1 MNSTTDNSTVHHDTV
16 RKEALRSELLVDG
29 YEVVIG
35 IEIHCQLNTDSK
47 IFSSAPTDFG
57 HEPNTQASIVDLG
70 LPGVLPVLNSGVVE
84 RALKFGIGV
93 DAELGL
99 FNTFDRKNYFYPD
112 LPKGYQITQMAN
124 PIVGRGH
131 IDVVVNEGE
140 NNEYPKRMGITRAHL
155 EEDAG
160 KSVHDA
166 VDGMTG
172 VDLNRAG
179 TPLIEI
185 VSEPDMSSA
194 FEALAYIKAIHQLV
208 TWLGISDAIMAEGSF
223 RCDCNVSVRK
233 PGAALGTRTE
243 LKNLNSFRS
252 IERAI
257 NREIE
262 RQIDIVEEG
271 GQVVQATMLYDPDKD
286 ETRVMRTKEDANDYR
301 YFPDPDLLPV
311 RIEQHTVDTIRAAM
325 PELPVARRA
334 RLENELELSEYDA
347 RILTDSRQL
356 ADYFEAVVNEVG
368 QKHAK
373 IAANWVMGELLGAL
387 NKDDKDITTTPIS
400 AIQLAGMLKRLFD
413 DTLSGKLAK
422 KAFSALYER
431 EFGDADDAADQI
443 IEAKGL
449 KQETDTGAIKAIVEG
464 VIANNEAMVEEYRGG
479 KEKAFNGLVGQ
490 VMKASRGSANPQQVN
505 QVLKELLS

>member
-1 MNSTTDNSTVHHDTV
+1 MSTATSSNHTV
-16 RKEALRSELLVDG
+16 RRELFVDG

-35 IEIHCQLNTDSK
+35 IEIHCQLNTESK

-57 HEPNTQASIVDLG
+57 HEPNSQANIVDLG
-70 LPGVLPVLNSGVVE
+70 LPGVLPVLNVGVVE

-93 DAELGL
+93 NAELGL

-124 PIVGRGH
+124 PIVGEGY

-140 NNEYPKRMGITRAHL
+140 KNEYPKRMGITRAHL

-166 VDGMTG
+166 VEGMTG

-185 VSEPDMSSA
+185 VSEPDMRSA
-194 FEALAYIKAIHQLV
+194 AEALAYIKAIHQLV

-223 RCDCNVSVRK
+223 RCDCNVSIRE
-233 PGAALGTRTE
+233 PGAELGTRTE
-243 LKNLNSFRS
+243 LKNLNSFRN

-262 RQIDIVEEG
+262 RQIDVIEDG
-271 GQVVQATMLYDPDKD
+271 GNVIQATMLYDPDRD

-311 RIEQHTVDTIRAAM
+311 RIEQHTVDIIKAAM

-334 RLENELELSEYDA
+334 RFEEAFGLSEYDA
-347 RILTDSRQL
+347 RILTGSRQL
-356 ADYFEAVVNEVG
+356 ADYFEAVVSEVG
-368 QKHAK
+368 QQHAK
-373 IAANWVMGELLGAL
+373 LAANWVMGDLLGAL
-387 NKDDKDITTTPIS
+387 NKDDTDIINSPIS
-400 AIQLAGMLKRLFD
+400 AIQLANMLKRIND

-422 KAFSALYER
+422 KVFSALYDR
-431 EFGDADDAADQI
+431 AGGDADDAADSI
-443 IEAKGL
+443 IESQGL
-449 KQETDTGAIKAIVEG
+449 KQETDTGAIKAIVEE
-464 VIANNEAMVEEYRGG
+464 VIAKNAVMVEEYRGG
-479 KEKAFNGLVGQ
+479 KQKAFNGLVGQ

-505 QVLKELLS
+505 QILKELLG

>member
-1 MNSTTDNSTVHHDTV
+1 MNTATTTENTAHSDSV
-16 RKEALRSELLVDG
+16 RPELFVDG

-57 HEPNTQASIVDLG
+57 HEPNSQANIVDLG
-70 LPGVLPVLNSGVVE
+70 LPGVLPVLNAGVVE
-84 RALKFGIGV
+84 RALKFGMGV
-93 DAELGL
+93 NAELGL

-124 PIVGRGH
+124 PIVGTGY

-140 NNEYPKRMGITRAHL
+140 KNEYSKRMGITRAHL

-185 VSEPDMSSA
+185 VSEPDMRSA
-194 FEALAYIKAIHQLV
+194 DEALAYIKAIHQLV
-208 TWLGISDAIMAEGSF
+208 TWLGISDAVMAEGSF

-233 PGAALGTRTE
+233 PGSELGTRTE
-243 LKNLNSFRS
+243 LKNLNSFRF

-262 RQIDIVEEG
+262 RQIDIIEDG
-271 GQVVQATMLYDPDKD
+271 GKVVQATMLYDPERD
-286 ETRVMRTKEDANDYR
+286 ETRTMRTKEDANDYR

-311 RIEQHTVDTIRAAM
+311 RIEQHSIDSIRAAM
-325 PELPVARRA
+325 PELPVARRGRFEVA
-334 RLENELELSEYDA
+334 LGLSEYDA
-347 RILTDSRQL
+347 RILTGSRQL
-356 ADYFEAVVNEVG
+356 ADYFEAVVAEVG
-368 QKHAK
+368 QQDAK
-373 IAANWVMGELLGAL
+373 MAANWVMGDLLGAL
-387 NKDDKDITTTPIS
+387 NKDDKDITHSPIS
-400 AIQLAGMLKRLFD
+400 AKQLAGMLARIKD

-422 KAFSALYER
+422 KVFSALYER
-431 EFGDADDAADQI
+431 EGGDGDDAADKI
-443 IEAKGL
+443 IEEKGL
-449 KQETDTGAIKAIVEG
+449 KQETDTGAIKAMVEE
-464 VIANNEAMVEEYRGG
+464 VIANNQTMVDEYKGG
-479 KEKAFNGLVGQ
+479 KQKAFNGLVGQ

-505 QVLKELLS
+505 QILKELLG

>member
-1 MNSTTDNSTVHHDTV
+1 MTTATATTATTPTV
-16 RKEALRSELLVDG
+16 RKELLVDG

-57 HEPNTQASIVDLG
+57 HEANTQASIVDLG

-131 IDVVVNEGE
+131 IDVLVNEGE
-140 NNEYPKRMGITRAHL
+140 KNEYPKRMGITRAHL

-166 VDGMTG
+166 VEGMTG

-185 VSEPDMSSA
+185 VSEPDMRSA
-194 FEALAYIKAIHQLV
+194 AEALAYIKAIHQLV

-223 RCDCNVSVRK
+223 RCDCNVSIRE
-233 PGAALGTRTE
+233 PGAELGTRTE
-243 LKNLNSFRS
+243 LKNLNSFRN

-257 NREIE
+257 HREIE
-262 RQIDIVEEG
+262 RQIDIIEDG
-271 GQVVQATMLYDPDKD
+271 GQVVQATMLYDADAD
-286 ETRVMRTKEDANDYR
+286 ITRIMRIKENADDYR

-311 RIEQHTVDTIRAAM
+311 RIEQHTVDEIIAAM

-334 RLENELELSEYDA
+334 RFEHYLDLSEYDA
-347 RILTDSRQL
+347 RILTGSRQL
-356 ADYFEAVVNEVG
+356 ADYYEAVVEATG
-368 QKHAK
+368 QSHAK
-373 IAANWVMGELLGAL
+373 IAANWVMGDLLGAL
-387 NKDDKDITTTPIS
+387 NKDDKQITESPIS
-400 AIQLAGMLKRLFD
+400 AKQLAGMLERIFD
-413 DTLSGKLAK
+413 DTLSGKMAK
-422 KAFSALYER
+422 KVFSALYER
-431 EFGDADDAADQI
+431 AGGDSDDAADQI
-443 IEAKGL
+443 IEAQGL
-449 KQETDTGAIKAIVEG
+449 KQETDTGAIKAIVEE
-464 VIANNEAMVEEYRGG
+464 VIANNATMVEEYRGG
-479 KEKAFNGLVGQ
+479 KQKAFNGLVGQ

-505 QVLKELLS
+505 EILKVLLD

>member
-1 MNSTTDNSTVHHDTV
+1 MNTATTTDNAAHQEIV
-16 RKEALRSELLVDG
+16 RKELFVDG

-35 IEIHCQLNTDSK
+35 IEIHCQLNTESK

-70 LPGVLPVLNSGVVE
+70 LPGVLPVLNAGVVD

-93 DAELGL
+93 NAELGL

-124 PIVGRGH
+124 PIVGKGY

-140 NNEYPKRMGITRAHL
+140 KNEYPKRMGITRAHL

-185 VSEPDMSSA
+185 VSEPDMRSA
-194 FEALAYIKAIHQLV
+194 AEAIAYIKAIHQLV

-233 PGAALGTRTE
+233 PGADLGTRTE
-243 LKNLNSFRS
+243 LKNLNSFRF

-262 RQIDIVEEG
+262 RQIDIIEDG
-271 GQVVQATMLYDPDKD
+271 GKVIQATMLYDPERD
-286 ETRVMRTKEDANDYR
+286 ETRTMRTKEDANDYR

-311 RIEQHTVDTIRAAM
+311 RIEQHTVDAIKAAM

-334 RLENELELSEYDA
+334 RFEEALGLSEYDA
-347 RILTDSRQL
+347 RILTGSRTL
-356 ADYFEAVVNEVG
+356 ADYFENVVAEVG
-368 QKHAK
+368 QQDAK
-373 IAANWVMGELLGAL
+373 MAANWVMGDLLGAL
-387 NKDDKDITTTPIS
+387 NKDDKDIADSPIS
-400 AIQLAGMLKRLFD
+400 AKQLAGMLARIKD

-422 KAFSALYER
+422 KVFSALYER
-431 EFGDADDAADQI
+431 EGGDADDAADKI
-443 IEAKGL
+443 IEEKGL
-449 KQETDTGAIKAIVEG
+449 KQETDTGAIKAIVED
-464 VIANNEAMVEEYRGG
+464 VIAKNQAMVDEYRGG

-505 QVLKELLS
+505 QILKELLG

>member
-1 MNSTTDNSTVHHDTV
+1 MNTATTTDNAAQQEIV
-16 RKEALRSELLVDG
+16 RKELFVDG

-35 IEIHCQLNTDSK
+35 IEIHCQLNTESK

-70 LPGVLPVLNSGVVE
+70 LPGVLPLLNTGVVD

-93 DAELGL
+93 NAELGL

-124 PIVGRGH
+124 PIVGKGY

-140 NNEYPKRMGITRAHL
+140 KNEYPKRMGITRAHL

-185 VSEPDMSSA
+185 VSEPDMRSA
-194 FEALAYIKAIHQLV
+194 AEAIAYIKAIHQLV

-233 PGAALGTRTE
+233 PGADLGTRTE
-243 LKNLNSFRS
+243 LKNLNSFRF

-262 RQIDIVEEG
+262 RQIDIIEDG
-271 GQVVQATMLYDPDKD
+271 GKVIQATMLYDPERD
-286 ETRVMRTKEDANDYR
+286 ETRTMRTKEDANDYR

-311 RIEQHTVDTIRAAM
+311 RIEQHTVDAIKAAM

-334 RLENELELSEYDA
+334 RFEEALGLSEYDA
-347 RILTDSRQL
+347 RILTGSRTL
-356 ADYFEAVVNEVG
+356 ADYFENVVAEVG
-368 QKHAK
+368 QQDAK
-373 IAANWVMGELLGAL
+373 MAANWVMGDLLGAL
-387 NKDDKDITTTPIS
+387 NKDDKDIADSPIS
-400 AIQLAGMLKRLFD
+400 AKQLAGMLARIKD

-422 KAFSALYER
+422 KVFSALYER
-431 EFGDADDAADQI
+431 EGGDADDAADKI
-443 IEAKGL
+443 IEEKGL
-449 KQETDTGAIKAIVEG
+449 KQETDTGAIKAIVED
-464 VIANNEAMVEEYRGG
+464 VIAKNQAMVDEYRGG

-505 QVLKELLS
+505 QILKELLG

>member
-1 MNSTTDNSTVHHDTV
+1 MSIATTDNNAV
-16 RKEALRSELLVDG
+16 RKELFVDG

-35 IEIHCQLNTDSK
+35 IEIHCQLNTESK

-57 HEPNTQASIVDLG
+57 HEPNSQASIVDLG
-70 LPGVLPVLNSGVVE
+70 LPGVLPVLNAGVVD

-93 DAELGL
+93 NAELGL

-124 PIVGRGH
+124 PIVGEGY

-140 NNEYPKRMGITRAHL
+140 KNEYPKRMGITRAHL

-185 VSEPDMSSA
+185 VSEPDMRSA
-194 FEALAYIKAIHQLV
+194 NEALAYIKAIHQLV
-208 TWLGISDAIMAEGSF
+208 TWLGISDAVMAEGSF

-233 PGAALGTRTE
+233 PGADLGTRTE
-243 LKNLNSFRS
+243 LKNLNSFRF

-262 RQIDIVEEG
+262 RQIDILEDG
-271 GQVVQATMLYDPDKD
+271 GKVVQATMLYDPERD
-286 ETRVMRTKEDANDYR
+286 ETRTMRTKEDANDYR

-311 RIEQHTVDTIRAAM
+311 RIEQHTVDAIKAAM

-334 RLENELELSEYDA
+334 RFEEALGLSEYDA
-347 RILTDSRQL
+347 RILTGSRQI
-356 ADYFEAVVNEVG
+356 ADYFEAVVAEVG
-368 QKHAK
+368 QADAK
-373 IAANWVMGELLGAL
+373 MAGNWVMGDLLGAL
-387 NKDDKDITTTPIS
+387 NKDDTDIIDSPIS
-400 AIQLAGMLKRLFD
+400 AKQLAGMLKRIKD

-422 KAFSALYER
+422 KVFSALYAR
-431 EFGDADDAADQI
+431 EGGNDDDAADKI
-443 IEAKGL
+443 IKEKGL
-449 KQETDTGAIKAIVEG
+449 KQETDTGAIKAMVEE
-464 VIANNEAMVEEYRGG
+464 VIAKNEAMVEEYRGG

-505 QVLKELLS
+505 QILKELLG

>member
-1 MNSTTDNSTVHHDTV
+1 MSTVTTDNNAVREHAV
-16 RKEALRSELLVDG
+16 RKELFVDG

-35 IEIHCQLNTDSK
+35 IEIHCQLNTESK

-57 HEPNTQASIVDLG
+57 HEPNSQASIVDLG
-70 LPGVLPVLNSGVVE
+70 LPGVLPVLNAGVVD

-93 DAELGL
+93 NAELGL

-124 PIVGRGH
+124 PIVGEGY

-140 NNEYPKRMGITRAHL
+140 KNEYPKRMGITRAHL

-185 VSEPDMSSA
+185 VSEPDMRSA
-194 FEALAYIKAIHQLV
+194 HEALAYIKAIHQLV
-208 TWLGISDAIMAEGSF
+208 TWLGISDAVMAEGSF

-233 PGAALGTRTE
+233 PGADLGTRTE
-243 LKNLNSFRS
+243 LKNLNSFRF

-262 RQIDIVEEG
+262 RQIDILEDG
-271 GQVVQATMLYDPDKD
+271 GKVVQATMLYDPERD
-286 ETRVMRTKEDANDYR
+286 ETRTMRTKEDANDYR

-311 RIEQHTVDTIRAAM
+311 RIEQHTVDAIKAAM

-334 RLENELELSEYDA
+334 RFEEALGLSEYDA
-347 RILTDSRQL
+347 RILTGSRQI
-356 ADYFEAVVNEVG
+356 ADYFEAVVAEVG
-368 QKHAK
+368 QADAK
-373 IAANWVMGELLGAL
+373 MAGNWVMGDLLGAL
-387 NKDDKDITTTPIS
+387 NKDDTDIIDSPIS
-400 AIQLAGMLKRLFD
+400 AKQLAGMLKRIKD

-422 KAFSALYER
+422 KVFSALYER
-431 EFGDADDAADQI
+431 EGGNDDDAADKI
-443 IEAKGL
+443 IKDKGL
-449 KQETDTGAIKAIVEG
+449 KQETDTGAIKAMVEE
-464 VIANNEAMVEEYRGG
+464 VIAKNEAMVEEYRGG

-505 QVLKELLS
+505 QILKELLG

>member
-1 MNSTTDNSTVHHDTV
+1 MSTATTDNNTV
-16 RKEALRSELLVDG
+16 RKELFVDG

-35 IEIHCQLNTDSK
+35 IEIHCQLNTESK
-47 IFSSAPTDFG
+47 IFSSSPTDFG
-57 HEPNTQASIVDLG
+57 HEPNSQASLVDLG
-70 LPGVLPVLNSGVVE
+70 LPGVLPVLNAGVVD

-93 DAELGL
+93 NAELGL
-99 FNTFDRKNYFYPD
+99 YNTFDRKNYFYPD

-124 PIVGRGH
+124 PIVGRGY

-140 NNEYPKRMGITRAHL
+140 KNEYPKRMGITRAHL

-166 VDGMTG
+166 IDGMTG

-185 VSEPDMSSA
+185 VSEPDMRSA
-194 FEALAYIKAIHQLV
+194 NEALAYIKAIHQLV

-233 PGAALGTRTE
+233 PGDELGTRTE
-243 LKNLNSFRS
+243 LKNLNSFRF

-262 RQIDIVEEG
+262 RQIDIIEDG
-271 GQVVQATMLYDPDKD
+271 GQVIQATMLYDPDRD
-286 ETRVMRTKEDANDYR
+286 ETRTMRTKEDANDYR

-311 RIEQHTVDTIRAAM
+311 RIEQHTVDEIKAAM

-334 RLENELELSEYDA
+334 RFEEVLGLSEYDA
-347 RILTDSRQL
+347 RILTGSRQL
-356 ADYFEAVVNEVG
+356 ADYFEDVVAEVG
-368 QKHAK
+368 QSDAK
-373 IAANWVMGELLGAL
+373 MAANWVMGDLLGAL
-387 NKDDKDITTTPIS
+387 NKDDTDIINSPIS
-400 AIQLAGMLKRLFD
+400 AKQLAGMLARIKD

-422 KAFSALYER
+422 KVFSALYER
-431 EFGDADDAADQI
+431 EGGDADDAADKI
-443 IEAKGL
+443 IKEKGL
-449 KQETDTGAIKAIVEG
+449 KQETDTGAIKAIVED
-464 VIANNEAMVEEYRGG
+464 VIAKNAAMVEEYRGG

-505 QVLKELLS
+505 QILKELLG

>member
-1 MNSTTDNSTVHHDTV
+1 MSTATTDNNAVREHAV
-16 RKEALRSELLVDG
+16 RKELFVDG

-35 IEIHCQLNTDSK
+35 IEMHCQLNTESK

-57 HEPNTQASIVDLG
+57 HEPNSQASIVDLG
-70 LPGVLPVLNSGVVE
+70 LPGVLPVLNAGVVD

-93 DAELGL
+93 NAELGL

-124 PIVGRGH
+124 PIVGEGY

-140 NNEYPKRMGITRAHL
+140 KNEYPKRMGITRAHL

-185 VSEPDMSSA
+185 VSEPDMRSA
-194 FEALAYIKAIHQLV
+194 HEALAYIKAIHQLV
-208 TWLGISDAIMAEGSF
+208 TWLGISDAVMAEGSF
-223 RCDCNVSVRK
+223 GCDCNVSVRK
-233 PGAALGTRTE
+233 PGANLGTRTE
-243 LKNLNSFRS
+243 LKNLNSFRF

-262 RQIDIVEEG
+262 RQIDILEDG
-271 GQVVQATMLYDPDKD
+271 GKVVQATMLYDPERD
-286 ETRVMRTKEDANDYR
+286 ETRTMRTKEDANDYR

-311 RIEQHTVDTIRAAM
+311 RIEQHTVDAIKAAM

-334 RLENELELSEYDA
+334 RFEEALGLSEYDA
-347 RILTDSRQL
+347 RILTGSRQI
-356 ADYFEAVVNEVG
+356 ADYFEDVVAEIG
-368 QKHAK
+368 QQDAK
-373 IAANWVMGELLGAL
+373 MAGNWVMGDLLGAL
-387 NKDDKDITTTPIS
+387 NKDDKDIVDSPIS
-400 AIQLAGMLKRLFD
+400 AKQLAGMLKRIND

-422 KAFSALYER
+422 KVFSALYER
-431 EFGDADDAADQI
+431 EGGTGDDAADKI
-443 IEAKGL
+443 IKDKGL
-449 KQETDTGAIKAIVEG
+449 KQETDTGAIKAMVEE
-464 VIANNEAMVEEYRGG
+464 VIAKNEAMVEEYRGG

-505 QVLKELLS
+505 QILKELLG

>member
-1 MNSTTDNSTVHHDTV
+1 MSTATTDNNAVREHAL
-16 RKEALRSELLVDG
+16 RKELFVDG

-35 IEIHCQLNTDSK
+35 IEIHCQLNTESK

-57 HEPNTQASIVDLG
+57 HEPNSQASIVDLG
-70 LPGVLPVLNSGVVE
+70 LPGVLPVLNAGVVD

-93 DAELGL
+93 NAELGL

-124 PIVGRGH
+124 PIVGVGY

-140 NNEYPKRMGITRAHL
+140 KNEYPKRMGITRAHL

-185 VSEPDMSSA
+185 VSEPDMRSA
-194 FEALAYIKAIHQLV
+194 HEALAYIKAIHQLV
-208 TWLGISDAIMAEGSF
+208 TWLGISDAVMAEGSF

-233 PGAALGTRTE
+233 PGADLGTRTE
-243 LKNLNSFRS
+243 LKNLNSFRF

-262 RQIDIVEEG
+262 RQIDILEDG
-271 GQVVQATMLYDPDKD
+271 GKVVQATMLYDPERD
-286 ETRVMRTKEDANDYR
+286 ETRTMRTKEDANDYR

-311 RIEQHTVDTIRAAM
+311 RIEQHTVDAIKAAM

-334 RLENELELSEYDA
+334 RFEEALGLSEYDA
-347 RILTDSRQL
+347 RILTGSRQI
-356 ADYFEAVVNEVG
+356 ADYFEDVVAEIG
-368 QKHAK
+368 QQDAK
-373 IAANWVMGELLGAL
+373 MAGNWVMGDLLGAL
-387 NKDDKDITTTPIS
+387 NKDDTDIIDSPIS
-400 AIQLAGMLKRLFD
+400 AKQLAGMLKRIKD

-422 KAFSALYER
+422 KVFSALYER
-431 EFGDADDAADQI
+431 EGGDGDDAADKI
-443 IEAKGL
+443 IKDKGL
-449 KQETDTGAIKAIVEG
+449 KQETDTGAIKAMVEE
-464 VIANNEAMVEEYRGG
+464 VIAKNEAMVEEYRGG

-505 QVLKELLS
+505 QILKELLG

>member
-1 MNSTTDNSTVHHDTV
+1 MNTATTTDNAAQQEIV
-16 RKEALRSELLVDG
+16 RKELFVDG

-35 IEIHCQLNTDSK
+35 IEIHCQLNTESK

-70 LPGVLPVLNSGVVE
+70 LPGVLPVLNTGVVD

-93 DAELGL
+93 NAELGL

-124 PIVGRGH
+124 PIVGKGY

-140 NNEYPKRMGITRAHL
+140 KNEYPKRMGITRAHL

-185 VSEPDMSSA
+185 VSEPDMRSA
-194 FEALAYIKAIHQLV
+194 AEAIAYIKAIHQLV
-208 TWLGISDAIMAEGSF
+208 TWLGISDAVMAEGSF

-233 PGAALGTRTE
+233 PGADLGTRTE
-243 LKNLNSFRS
+243 LKNLNSFRF

-262 RQIDIVEEG
+262 RQIDILEDG
-271 GQVVQATMLYDPDKD
+271 GKVVQATMLYDPERD
-286 ETRVMRTKEDANDYR
+286 ETRTMRTKEDANDYR

-311 RIEQHTVDTIRAAM
+311 RIEQHTVDAIKAAM
-325 PELPVARRA
+325 PELPVARRVRFEEA
-334 RLENELELSEYDA
+334 LGLSEYDA
-347 RILTDSRQL
+347 RILTGSRQI
-356 ADYFEAVVNEVG
+356 ADYFEAVVAEVG
-368 QKHAK
+368 QADAK
-373 IAANWVMGELLGAL
+373 MAGNWVMGDLLGAL
-387 NKDDKDITTTPIS
+387 NKDDKDITHSPIS
-400 AIQLAGMLKRLFD
+400 AKQLAGMLKRIKD

-422 KAFSALYER
+422 KVFSALYER
-431 EFGDADDAADQI
+431 EGGDADDAADKI
-443 IEAKGL
+443 IEEKGL
-449 KQETDTGAIKAIVEG
+449 KQETDTGAIKAIVEE
-464 VIANNEAMVEEYRGG
+464 VIAKNQAMVDEYRGG

-505 QVLKELLS
+505 QILKELLG

>member
-1 MNSTTDNSTVHHDTV
+1 MSTATTDNNAVREHAV
-16 RKEALRSELLVDG
+16 RKELFVDG

-35 IEIHCQLNTDSK
+35 IEIHCQLNTESK

-57 HEPNTQASIVDLG
+57 HEPNSQASIVDLG
-70 LPGVLPVLNSGVVE
+70 LPGVLPVLNAGVVD

-93 DAELGL
+93 NAELGL

-124 PIVGRGH
+124 PIVGEGY

-140 NNEYPKRMGITRAHL
+140 KNEYPKRMGITRAHL

-185 VSEPDMSSA
+185 VSEPDMRSA
-194 FEALAYIKAIHQLV
+194 HEALAYIKAIHQLV
-208 TWLGISDAIMAEGSF
+208 TWLGISDAVMAEGSF

-233 PGAALGTRTE
+233 PGADLGTRTE
-243 LKNLNSFRS
+243 LKNLNSFRF

-262 RQIDIVEEG
+262 RQIDILEDG
-271 GQVVQATMLYDPDKD
+271 GKVVQATMLYDPERD
-286 ETRVMRTKEDANDYR
+286 ETRTMRTKEDANDYR

-311 RIEQHTVDTIRAAM
+311 RIEQHTVDAIKAAM

-334 RLENELELSEYDA
+334 RFEEALGLSEYDA
-347 RILTDSRQL
+347 RILTGSRQI
-356 ADYFEAVVNEVG
+356 ADYFEDVVAEIG
-368 QKHAK
+368 QQDAK
-373 IAANWVMGELLGAL
+373 MAGNWVMGDLLGAL
-387 NKDDKDITTTPIS
+387 NKDDTDIIDSPIS
-400 AIQLAGMLKRLFD
+400 AKQLAGMLKRIKD

-422 KAFSALYER
+422 KVFSSLYER
-431 EFGDADDAADQI
+431 EGGDGDDAADKI
-443 IEAKGL
+443 IKDKGL
-449 KQETDTGAIKAIVEG
+449 KQETDTGAIKAMVEE
-464 VIANNEAMVEEYRGG
+464 VIAKNEAMVEEYRGG

-505 QVLKELLS
+505 QILKELLG

>member
-1 MNSTTDNSTVHHDTV
+1 MSTATTDNNAVREHAV
-16 RKEALRSELLVDG
+16 RKELFVDG

-35 IEIHCQLNTDSK
+35 IEIHCQLNTESK

-57 HEPNTQASIVDLG
+57 HEPNSQASIVDLG
-70 LPGVLPVLNSGVVE
+70 LPGVLPVLNAGVVD

-93 DAELGL
+93 NAELGL

-124 PIVGRGH
+124 PIVGEGY
-131 IDVVVNEGE
+131 IDVVVNEGDK
-140 NNEYPKRMGITRAHL
+140 NEYPKRMGITRAHL

-185 VSEPDMSSA
+185 VSEPDMRSA
-194 FEALAYIKAIHQLV
+194 HEALAYIKAIHQLV
-208 TWLGISDAIMAEGSF
+208 TWLGISDAVMAEGSF
-223 RCDCNVSVRK
+223 RCDCNVSIRK
-233 PGAALGTRTE
+233 PGAELGTRTE
-243 LKNLNSFRS
+243 LKNLNSFRF

-262 RQIDIVEEG
+262 RQIDIIEDG
-271 GQVVQATMLYDPDKD
+271 GKVVQATMLYDPERD

-311 RIEQHTVDTIRAAM
+311 RIEQHTVDSIRAAM

-334 RLENELELSEYDA
+334 RFEEALGLSEYDA
-347 RILTDSRQL
+347 RILTGSRQI
-356 ADYFEAVVNEVG
+356 ADYFEAVVEEIG
-368 QKHAK
+368 RADAK
-373 IAANWVMGELLGAL
+373 MAGNWVMGDLLGAL
-387 NKDDKDITTTPIS
+387 NKDDKEITDSPIS
-400 AIQLAGMLKRLFD
+400 AKQLAGMLARIKD

-422 KAFSALYER
+422 KVFSALYER
-431 EFGDADDAADQI
+431 EGGDADDAADKI
-443 IEAKGL
+443 IEEKGL
-449 KQETDTGAIKAIVEG
+449 KQETDTGAIKAIVED
-464 VIANNEAMVEEYRGG
+464 VIAKNAAMVEEYRGG

-505 QVLKELLS
+505 QILKELLG

>member
-1 MNSTTDNSTVHHDTV
+1 MNTATTTDNAAQQEIV
-16 RKEALRSELLVDG
+16 RKELFVDG

-35 IEIHCQLNTDSK
+35 IEIHCQLNTESK

-70 LPGVLPVLNSGVVE
+70 LPGVLPVLNTGVVD

-93 DAELGL
+93 NAELGL

-124 PIVGRGH
+124 PIVGKGY

-140 NNEYPKRMGITRAHL
+140 KNEYPKRMGITRAHL

-185 VSEPDMSSA
+185 VSEPDMRSA
-194 FEALAYIKAIHQLV
+194 HEAIAYIKAIHQLV

-233 PGAALGTRTE
+233 PGADLGTRTE
-243 LKNLNSFRS
+243 LKNLNSFRF

-262 RQIDIVEEG
+262 RQIDIIEDG
-271 GQVVQATMLYDPDKD
+271 GKVIQATMLYDPERD
-286 ETRVMRTKEDANDYR
+286 ETRTMRTKEDANDYR

-311 RIEQHTVDTIRAAM
+311 RIEQHTVDAIKAAM

-334 RLENELELSEYDA
+334 RFEEALGLSEYDA
-347 RILTDSRQL
+347 RILTGSRTL
-356 ADYFEAVVNEVG
+356 ADYFENVVAEVG
-368 QKHAK
+368 QQDAK
-373 IAANWVMGELLGAL
+373 MAANWVMGDLLGAL
-387 NKDDKDITTTPIS
+387 NKDDKDIADSPIS
-400 AIQLAGMLKRLFD
+400 AKQLAGMLARIKD

-422 KAFSALYER
+422 KVFSALYER
-431 EFGDADDAADQI
+431 EGGDADDAADKI
-443 IEAKGL
+443 IEEKGL
-449 KQETDTGAIKAIVEG
+449 KQETDTGAIKAIVEE
-464 VIANNEAMVEEYRGG
+464 VIVKNQAMVDEYRGG

-505 QVLKELLS
+505 QILKELLG

>member
-1 MNSTTDNSTVHHDTV
+1 MNTATTTDNAAHQGIV
-16 RKEALRSELLVDG
+16 RKELFVDG

-35 IEIHCQLNTDSK
+35 IEIHCQLNTESK

-70 LPGVLPVLNSGVVE
+70 LPGVLPVLNTGVVD

-93 DAELGL
+93 NAELGL

-124 PIVGRGH
+124 PIVGKGY

-140 NNEYPKRMGITRAHL
+140 KNEYPKRMGITRAHL

-185 VSEPDMSSA
+185 VSEPDMRSA
-194 FEALAYIKAIHQLV
+194 AEAIAYIKAIHQLV

-233 PGAALGTRTE
+233 PGADLGTRTE
-243 LKNLNSFRS
+243 LKNLNSFRF

-262 RQIDIVEEG
+262 RQIDIIEDG
-271 GQVVQATMLYDPDKD
+271 GKVIQATMLYDPERD
-286 ETRVMRTKEDANDYR
+286 ETRTMRTKEDANDYR

-311 RIEQHTVDTIRAAM
+311 RIEQHTVDAIKAAM

-334 RLENELELSEYDA
+334 RFEEALGLSEYDA
-347 RILTDSRQL
+347 RILTGSRTL
-356 ADYFEAVVNEVG
+356 ADYVENVVAEVG
-368 QKHAK
+368 QQDAK
-373 IAANWVMGELLGAL
+373 MAANWVMGDLLGAL
-387 NKDDKDITTTPIS
+387 NKDDKDIADSPIS
-400 AIQLAGMLKRLFD
+400 AKQLAGMLARIKD

-422 KAFSALYER
+422 KVFSALYER
-431 EFGDADDAADQI
+431 EGGDADDAADKI
-443 IEAKGL
+443 IEEKGL
-449 KQETDTGAIKAIVEG
+449 KQETDTGAIKAIVEE
-464 VIANNEAMVEEYRGG
+464 VIAKNQAMVDEYRGG

-505 QVLKELLS
+505 QILKELLG

>member
-1 MNSTTDNSTVHHDTV
+1 MSTATTDNNAVREHAV
-16 RKEALRSELLVDG
+16 RKELFVDG

-35 IEIHCQLNTDSK
+35 IEIHCQLNTESK

-57 HEPNTQASIVDLG
+57 HEPNSQASIVDLG
-70 LPGVLPVLNSGVVE
+70 LPGVLPVLNAGVVD

-93 DAELGL
+93 NAELGL

-124 PIVGRGH
+124 PIVGEGY

-140 NNEYPKRMGITRAHL
+140 KNEYPKRMGITRAHL

-185 VSEPDMSSA
+185 VSEPDMRSA
-194 FEALAYIKAIHQLV
+194 HEALAYIKAIHQLV
-208 TWLGISDAIMAEGSF
+208 TWLGISDAVMAEGSF

-233 PGAALGTRTE
+233 PGDDLGTRTE
-243 LKNLNSFRS
+243 LKNLNSFRF

-262 RQIDIVEEG
+262 RQIDILEDG
-271 GQVVQATMLYDPDKD
+271 GKVVQATMLYDPERD
-286 ETRVMRTKEDANDYR
+286 ETRTMRTKEDANDYR

-311 RIEQHTVDTIRAAM
+311 RIEQHTVDAIKAAM

-334 RLENELELSEYDA
+334 RFEEALGLSEYDA
-347 RILTDSRQL
+347 RILTGSRQI
-356 ADYFEAVVNEVG
+356 ADYFEAVVAEVG
-368 QKHAK
+368 QADAK
-373 IAANWVMGELLGAL
+373 MAGNWVMGDLLGAL
-387 NKDDKDITTTPIS
+387 NKDDTDIIDSPIS
-400 AIQLAGMLKRLFD
+400 AKQLAGMLKRIKD

-422 KAFSALYER
+422 KVFSALYER
-431 EFGDADDAADQI
+431 EGGNDDDAADKI
-443 IEAKGL
+443 IKDKGL
-449 KQETDTGAIKAIVEG
+449 KQETDTGAIKAMVEE
-464 VIANNEAMVEEYRGG
+464 VIAKNEAIVEEYRGG

-505 QVLKELLS
+505 QILKELLG

>member
-1 MNSTTDNSTVHHDTV
+1 MSTATTDNSAVREHAV
-16 RKEALRSELLVDG
+16 RKELLVDG

-35 IEIHCQLNTDSK
+35 IEIHCQLNTESK

-57 HEPNTQASIVDLG
+57 HEPNSQASIVDLG
-70 LPGVLPVLNSGVVE
+70 LPGVLPVLNAGVVD

-93 DAELGL
+93 NAELGL

-124 PIVGRGH
+124 PIVGEGY

-140 NNEYPKRMGITRAHL
+140 KNEYPKRMGITRAHL

-185 VSEPDMSSA
+185 VSEPDMRSA
-194 FEALAYIKAIHQLV
+194 HEALAYIKAIHQLV
-208 TWLGISDAIMAEGSF
+208 TWLGISDAVMAEGSF

-233 PGAALGTRTE
+233 PGAELGTRTE
-243 LKNLNSFRS
+243 LKNLNSFRF

-262 RQIDIVEEG
+262 RQIDILEDG
-271 GQVVQATMLYDPDKD
+271 GKVVQATMLYDPERD
-286 ETRVMRTKEDANDYR
+286 ETRTMRTKEDANDYR

-311 RIEQHTVDTIRAAM
+311 RIEQHTVVAIKAAM

-334 RLENELELSEYDA
+334 RFEEALGLSEYDA
-347 RILTDSRQL
+347 RILTGSRQI
-356 ADYFEAVVNEVG
+356 ADYFEAVVAEVG
-368 QKHAK
+368 QADAK
-373 IAANWVMGELLGAL
+373 MAGNWVMGDLLGAL
-387 NKDDKDITTTPIS
+387 NKDDKDITHSPIS
-400 AIQLAGMLKRLFD
+400 AKQLAGMLKRIKD

-422 KAFSALYER
+422 KVFSALYER
-431 EFGDADDAADQI
+431 EGGDGDDAADKI
-443 IEAKGL
+443 IKDKGL
-449 KQETDTGAIKAIVEG
+449 KQETDTGAIKAMVED
-464 VIANNEAMVEEYRGG
+464 VIAKNEAMVEEYRGG

-505 QVLKELLS
+505 QILKELLG

>member
-1 MNSTTDNSTVHHDTV
+1 MSTATTDNNTV
-16 RKEALRSELLVDG
+16 RKELFVDG

-35 IEIHCQLNTDSK
+35 IEIHCQLNTESK
-47 IFSSAPTDFG
+47 IFSSSPTDFG
-57 HEPNTQASIVDLG
+57 HEPNSQASLVDLG
-70 LPGVLPVLNSGVVE
+70 LPGVLPVLNAGVVD

-93 DAELGL
+93 NAELGL
-99 FNTFDRKNYFYPD
+99 YNTFDRKNYFYPD

-124 PIVGRGH
+124 PIVGRGY

-140 NNEYPKRMGITRAHL
+140 KNEYPKRMGITRAHL

-166 VDGMTG
+166 IDGMTG

-185 VSEPDMSSA
+185 VSEPDMRSA
-194 FEALAYIKAIHQLV
+194 NEALAYIKAIHQLV

-233 PGAALGTRTE
+233 PGDELGTRTE
-243 LKNLNSFRS
+243 LKNLNSFRF

-262 RQIDIVEEG
+262 RQIDIIEDG
-271 GQVVQATMLYDPDKD
+271 GKVIQATMLYDPDRD
-286 ETRVMRTKEDANDYR
+286 ETRTMRTKEDANDYR

-311 RIEQHTVDTIRAAM
+311 RIEQHTVDEIKAAM

-334 RLENELELSEYDA
+334 RFEEALGLSEYDA
-347 RILTDSRQL
+347 RILTGSRQL
-356 ADYFEAVVNEVG
+356 ADYFEAVVAEVG
-368 QKHAK
+368 QSDAK
-373 IAANWVMGELLGAL
+373 MAGNWVMGDLLGAL
-387 NKDDKDITTTPIS
+387 NKDDTDIIDSPIS
-400 AIQLAGMLKRLFD
+400 AKQLAGMLARIKD

-422 KAFSALYER
+422 KVFSALYER
-431 EFGDADDAADQI
+431 EGGDADDAADKI
-443 IEAKGL
+443 IKDKGL
-449 KQETDTGAIKAIVEG
+449 KQETDTGAIKAIVED
-464 VIANNEAMVEEYRGG
+464 VIAKNEAMVEEYRGG
-479 KEKAFNGLVGQ
+479 K
-490 VMKASRGSANPQQVN
+490 
-505 QVLKELLS
+505 

>member
-1 MNSTTDNSTVHHDTV
+1 MSTATTDNNAVREHAV
-16 RKEALRSELLVDG
+16 RKELFVDG

-35 IEIHCQLNTDSK
+35 IEIHCQLNTESK

-57 HEPNTQASIVDLG
+57 HEPNSQASIVDLG
-70 LPGVLPVLNSGVVE
+70 LPGVLPVLNAGVVD

-93 DAELGL
+93 NAELGL

-124 PIVGRGH
+124 PIVGEGY

-140 NNEYPKRMGITRAHL
+140 KNEYPKRMGITRAHL

-185 VSEPDMSSA
+185 VSEPDMRSA
-194 FEALAYIKAIHQLV
+194 HEALAYIKAIHQLV
-208 TWLGISDAIMAEGSF
+208 TWLGISDAVMAEGSF

-233 PGAALGTRTE
+233 PGANLGTRTE
-243 LKNLNSFRS
+243 LKNLNSFRF

-262 RQIDIVEEG
+262 RQIDILEDG
-271 GQVVQATMLYDPDKD
+271 GKVVQATMLYDPERD
-286 ETRVMRTKEDANDYR
+286 ETRTMRTKEDANDYR

-311 RIEQHTVDTIRAAM
+311 RIEQHTVDAIKAAM

-334 RLENELELSEYDA
+334 RFEEALGLSEYDA
-347 RILTDSRQL
+347 RILTGSRQI
-356 ADYFEAVVNEVG
+356 ADYFEDVVAEIG
-368 QKHAK
+368 QQDAK
-373 IAANWVMGELLGAL
+373 MAGNWVMGDLLGAL
-387 NKDDKDITTTPIS
+387 NKDDTDIIDSPIS
-400 AIQLAGMLKRLFD
+400 AKQLAGMLKRIKD

-422 KAFSALYER
+422 KVFSALYER
-431 EFGDADDAADQI
+431 EGGDGDDAADKI
-443 IEAKGL
+443 IKDKGL
-449 KQETDTGAIKAIVEG
+449 KQETDTGAIKAMVEE
-464 VIANNEAMVEEYRGG
+464 VIAKNEAMVEEYRGG

-505 QVLKELLS
+505 QILKELLG

>member
-1 MNSTTDNSTVHHDTV
+1 MSTATTDNNTV
-16 RKEALRSELLVDG
+16 RKELFVDG

-35 IEIHCQLNTDSK
+35 IEIHCQLNTESK
-47 IFSSAPTDFG
+47 IFSSSPTDFG
-57 HEPNTQASIVDLG
+57 HEPNSQASLVDLG
-70 LPGVLPVLNSGVVE
+70 LPGVLPVLNAGVVD

-93 DAELGL
+93 NAELGL
-99 FNTFDRKNYFYPD
+99 YNTFDRKNYFYPD

-124 PIVGRGH
+124 PIVGKGY

-140 NNEYPKRMGITRAHL
+140 KNEYPKRMGITRAHL

-166 VDGMTG
+166 IDGMTG

-185 VSEPDMSSA
+185 VSEPDMRSA
-194 FEALAYIKAIHQLV
+194 NEALAYIKAIHQLV

-233 PGAALGTRTE
+233 PGDELGTRTE
-243 LKNLNSFRS
+243 LKNLNSFRF

-262 RQIDIVEEG
+262 RQIDIIEDG
-271 GQVVQATMLYDPDKD
+271 GQVIQATMLYDPDRD
-286 ETRVMRTKEDANDYR
+286 ETRTMRTKEDANDYR

-311 RIEQHTVDTIRAAM
+311 RIEQHTVDEIKAAM

-334 RLENELELSEYDA
+334 RFEEALGLSEYDA
-347 RILTDSRQL
+347 RILTGSRQL
-356 ADYFEAVVNEVG
+356 ADYFEAVVAEVG
-368 QKHAK
+368 QSDAK
-373 IAANWVMGELLGAL
+373 MAGNWVMGDLLGAL
-387 NKDDKDITTTPIS
+387 NKDDTDIVDSPIS
-400 AIQLAGMLKRLFD
+400 AKQLAGMLARIKD

-422 KAFSALYER
+422 KVFSALYER
-431 EFGDADDAADQI
+431 EGGDADNAADKI
-443 IEAKGL
+443 IKDKGL
-449 KQETDTGAIKAIVEG
+449 KQETDTGAIKAIVED
-464 VIANNEAMVEEYRGG
+464 VIAKNEAMVEEYRGG

-505 QVLKELLS
+505 QILKELLG

>member
-1 MNSTTDNSTVHHDTV
+1 MNTATTTDNAAQQEIV
-16 RKEALRSELLVDG
+16 RKELFVDG

-70 LPGVLPVLNSGVVE
+70 LPGVLPVLNTGVVD
-84 RALKFGIGV
+84 RALKFGIGIN
-93 DAELGL
+93 AELGL

-124 PIVGRGH
+124 PIVGKGY

-140 NNEYPKRMGITRAHL
+140 KNEYPKRMGITRAHL

-185 VSEPDMSSA
+185 VSEPDMRSA
-194 FEALAYIKAIHQLV
+194 DEAIAYIKAIHQLV

-233 PGAALGTRTE
+233 PGADLGTRTE
-243 LKNLNSFRS
+243 LKNLNSFRF

-262 RQIDIVEEG
+262 RQIDIIEDG
-271 GQVVQATMLYDPDKD
+271 GKVIQATMLYDPERD
-286 ETRVMRTKEDANDYR
+286 ETRTMRTKEDANDYR

-311 RIEQHTVDTIRAAM
+311 RIEQHTVDAIKAAM

-334 RLENELELSEYDA
+334 RFEEALGLSEYDA
-347 RILTDSRQL
+347 RILTGSRTL
-356 ADYFEAVVNEVG
+356 ADYFENVVDEVG
-368 QKHAK
+368 QQDAK
-373 IAANWVMGELLGAL
+373 MAANWVMGDLLGAL
-387 NKDDKDITTTPIS
+387 NKDDKDIADSPIS
-400 AIQLAGMLKRLFD
+400 AKQLAGMLARIKD

-422 KAFSALYER
+422 KVFSALYER
-431 EFGDADDAADQI
+431 EGGDADDAADKI
-443 IEAKGL
+443 IEEKGL
-449 KQETDTGAIKAIVEG
+449 KQETDTGAIKAIVEE
-464 VIANNEAMVEEYRGG
+464 VIAKNQAMVDEYRGG

-505 QVLKELLS
+505 QILKELLG

>member
-1 MNSTTDNSTVHHDTV
+1 MSTATTDNNAVREHAV
-16 RKEALRSELLVDG
+16 RKELFVDG

-35 IEIHCQLNTDSK
+35 IEIHCQLNTESK

-57 HEPNTQASIVDLG
+57 HEPNSQASIVDLG
-70 LPGVLPVLNSGVVE
+70 LPGVLPVLNAGVVD

-93 DAELGL
+93 NAELGL

-124 PIVGRGH
+124 PIVGEGY

-140 NNEYPKRMGITRAHL
+140 KNEYPKRMGITRAHL

-185 VSEPDMSSA
+185 VSEPDMRSA
-194 FEALAYIKAIHQLV
+194 HEALAYIKAIHQLV

-223 RCDCNVSVRK
+223 RCDCNVSVRR
-233 PGAALGTRTE
+233 PGDELGTRTE
-243 LKNLNSFRS
+243 LKNLNSFRF

-262 RQIDIVEEG
+262 RQINTLEDGDV
-271 GQVVQATMLYDPDKD
+271 VVQATMLYDPDRD

-311 RIEQHTVDTIRAAM
+311 RIEQHTVDAIKAAM

-334 RLENELELSEYDA
+334 RFEEALGLSEYDA
-347 RILTDSRQL
+347 RILTGSRQI
-356 ADYFEAVVNEVG
+356 ADYFEDVVAEVG
-368 QKHAK
+368 QSDAK
-373 IAANWVMGELLGAL
+373 MAGNWVMGDLLGAL
-387 NKDDKDITTTPIS
+387 NKDDKEITDSPIS
-400 AIQLAGMLKRLFD
+400 AKQLAGMLKRIKD

-422 KAFSALYER
+422 KVFSALYER
-431 EFGDADDAADQI
+431 EGGDADDAADKI
-443 IEAKGL
+443 IEDKGL
-449 KQETDTGAIKAIVEG
+449 KQETDTGAIKAIVEE
-464 VIANNEAMVEEYRGG
+464 VIAKNQAMVDEYRGG

-505 QVLKELLS
+505 QILKELLG

>member
-1 MNSTTDNSTVHHDTV
+1 MNTVTDNNAV
-16 RKEALRSELLVDG
+16 RTDLLVDG

-70 LPGVLPVLNSGVVE
+70 LPGVLPVLNSGVVD

-93 DAELGL
+93 NAELGL

-124 PIVGRGH
+124 PIVGKGY

-140 NNEYPKRMGITRAHL
+140 KSEYPKRMGVTRAHL

-185 VSEPDMSSA
+185 VSEPDMRSA
-194 FEALAYIKAIHQLV
+194 NEALAYIKAIHQLV
-208 TWLGISDAIMAEGSF
+208 TWLGISDAVMAEGSF

-233 PGAALGTRTE
+233 PGAELGTRTE
-243 LKNLNSFRS
+243 LKNLNSFRF

-262 RQIDIVEEG
+262 RQIDIIEDG
-271 GQVVQATMLYDPDKD
+271 GKIVQATMLYDPERD
-286 ETRVMRTKEDANDYR
+286 ETRSMRTKEDANDYR

-311 RIEQHTVDTIRAAM
+311 HIEQHTVDAIKAAM

-334 RLENELELSEYDA
+334 RFEEALGLSVYDA
-347 RILTDSRQL
+347 RILTGSRQL
-356 ADYFEAVVNEVG
+356 ADYFEDVVAEVG
-368 QKHAK
+368 QQDAK
-373 IAANWVMGELLGAL
+373 MAANWVMGDLLGAL
-387 NKDDKDITTTPIS
+387 NKDDQDIIDPPIS
-400 AIQLAGMLKRLFD
+400 AKQLAGMLKRIKD

-422 KAFSALYER
+422 KVFSALYER
-431 EFGDADDAADQI
+431 EGGSDDDAADKI

-449 KQETDTGAIKAIVEG
+449 KQETDTGAIKAMVEE
-464 VIANNEAMVEEYRGG
+464 VIANNQTMVEEYKGG
-479 KEKAFNGLVGQ
+479 KQKAFNGLVGQ

-505 QVLKELLS
+505 QILKELLD

>member
-1 MNSTTDNSTVHHDTV
+1 MSTATTDNNAVREHAV
-16 RKEALRSELLVDG
+16 RKELFVDG

-35 IEIHCQLNTDSK
+35 IEIHCQLNTESK

-57 HEPNTQASIVDLG
+57 HEPNSQASIVDLG
-70 LPGVLPVLNSGVVE
+70 LPGVLPVLNAGVVE

-93 DAELGL
+93 NAELGL

-124 PIVGRGH
+124 PIVGEGY
-131 IDVVVNEGE
+131 IDVVVNEGDK
-140 NNEYPKRMGITRAHL
+140 NEYPKRMGITRAHL

-185 VSEPDMSSA
+185 VSEPDMRSA
-194 FEALAYIKAIHQLV
+194 HEALAYIKAIHQLV
-208 TWLGISDAIMAEGSF
+208 TWLGISDAVMAEGSF
-223 RCDCNVSVRK
+223 RCDCNVSIRK
-233 PGAALGTRTE
+233 PGAELGTRTE
-243 LKNLNSFRS
+243 LKNLNSFRF

-262 RQIDIVEEG
+262 RQIDILEDG
-271 GQVVQATMLYDPDKD
+271 GKVLQATMLYDPERD

-311 RIEQHTVDTIRAAM
+311 RIEQHTVDSIRAAM

-334 RLENELELSEYDA
+334 RFEKALGLSEYDA
-347 RILTDSRQL
+347 RILTGSRQI
-356 ADYFEAVVNEVG
+356 ADYFEAVVAEIG
-368 QKHAK
+368 QADAK
-373 IAANWVMGELLGAL
+373 MAGNWVMGDLLGAL
-387 NKDDKDITTTPIS
+387 NKDDKEITDSPIS
-400 AIQLAGMLKRLFD
+400 AKQLAGMLKRIKD

-422 KAFSALYER
+422 KVFSALYER
-431 EFGDADDAADQI
+431 AGGDTDDAADKI
-443 IEAKGL
+443 IEDKGL
-449 KQETDTGAIKAIVEG
+449 KQETDTGAIKAMVEE
-464 VIANNEAMVEEYRGG
+464 VIAKNEAMVEEYRGG

-505 QVLKELLS
+505 QILKELLG

>member
-1 MNSTTDNSTVHHDTV
+1 MNTATTTDNNAVREHAV
-16 RKEALRSELLVDG
+16 RKELFVDG

-35 IEIHCQLNTDSK
+35 IEIHCQLNTESK

-57 HEPNTQASIVDLG
+57 HEPNSQASIVDLG
-70 LPGVLPVLNSGVVE
+70 LPGVLPVLNAGVVD

-93 DAELGL
+93 NAELGL

-124 PIVGRGH
+124 PIVGEGY
-131 IDVVVNEGE
+131 IDVIVNEGDK
-140 NNEYPKRMGITRAHL
+140 NEYPKRMGITRAHL

-185 VSEPDMSSA
+185 VSEPDMRSA
-194 FEALAYIKAIHQLV
+194 HEALAYIKAIHQLV

-223 RCDCNVSVRK
+223 RCDCNVSVRR
-233 PGAALGTRTE
+233 PGDDLGTRTE
-243 LKNLNSFRS
+243 LKNLNSFRF

-262 RQIDIVEEG
+262 RQIDIIEDG
-271 GQVVQATMLYDPDKD
+271 GKVVQATMLYDPERD

-311 RIEQHTVDTIRAAM
+311 RIEQHTVDAIKAAM

-334 RLENELELSEYDA
+334 RFEEALGLSEYDA
-347 RILTDSRQL
+347 RILTGSRQI
-356 ADYFEAVVNEVG
+356 ADYFEDVVAEVG
-368 QKHAK
+368 QSDAK
-373 IAANWVMGELLGAL
+373 MAGNWVMGDLLGAL
-387 NKDDKDITTTPIS
+387 NKDDKEITDSPIS
-400 AIQLAGMLKRLFD
+400 AKQLAGMLKRIKD

-422 KAFSALYER
+422 KVFSALYER
-431 EFGDADDAADQI
+431 EGGDADDAADKI
-443 IEAKGL
+443 IEEKGL
-449 KQETDTGAIKAIVEG
+449 KQETDTGAIKAIVEE
-464 VIANNEAMVEEYRGG
+464 VIGKNQAMVDEYRGG

-505 QVLKELLS
+505 QILKELLG

>member
-1 MNSTTDNSTVHHDTV
+1 MSTATTDNNAVREHAV
-16 RKEALRSELLVDG
+16 RKELFVDG

-35 IEIHCQLNTDSK
+35 IEIHCQLNTESK

-57 HEPNTQASIVDLG
+57 HEPNSQASIVDLG
-70 LPGVLPVLNSGVVE
+70 LPGVLPVLNAGVVD

-93 DAELGL
+93 NAELGL

-124 PIVGRGH
+124 PIVGVGY

-140 NNEYPKRMGITRAHL
+140 KNEYPKRMGITRAHL

-185 VSEPDMSSA
+185 VSEPDMRSA
-194 FEALAYIKAIHQLV
+194 HEALAYIKAIHQLV
-208 TWLGISDAIMAEGSF
+208 TWLGISDAVMAEGSF

-233 PGAALGTRTE
+233 PGADLGTRTE
-243 LKNLNSFRS
+243 LKNLNSFRF

-262 RQIDIVEEG
+262 RQIDILEDG
-271 GQVVQATMLYDPDKD
+271 GKVVQATMLYDPERD
-286 ETRVMRTKEDANDYR
+286 ETRTMRTKEDANDYR

-311 RIEQHTVDTIRAAM
+311 RIEQHTVDAIKAAM
-325 PELPVARRA
+325 PELPFARRA
-334 RLENELELSEYDA
+334 RFEEALGLSEYDA
-347 RILTDSRQL
+347 RILTGSRQI
-356 ADYFEAVVNEVG
+356 ADYFEDVVAEIG
-368 QKHAK
+368 QQDAK
-373 IAANWVMGELLGAL
+373 MAGNWVMGDLLGAL
-387 NKDDKDITTTPIS
+387 NKDDTDIIDSPIS
-400 AIQLAGMLKRLFD
+400 AKQLAGMLKRIKD

-422 KAFSALYER
+422 KVFSALYER
-431 EFGDADDAADQI
+431 EGGDGDDAADKI
-443 IEAKGL
+443 IKDKGL
-449 KQETDTGAIKAIVEG
+449 KQETDTGAIKAMVEE
-464 VIANNEAMVEEYRGG
+464 VIAKNEAMVEEYRGG

-505 QVLKELLS
+505 QILKELLG

>member
-1 MNSTTDNSTVHHDTV
+1 MNTATTTDNNAVREHAV
-16 RKEALRSELLVDG
+16 RKELFVDG

-35 IEIHCQLNTDSK
+35 IEIHCQLNTESK

-57 HEPNTQASIVDLG
+57 HEPNSQASIVDLG
-70 LPGVLPVLNSGVVE
+70 LPGVLPVLNAGVVD

-93 DAELGL
+93 NAELGL

-124 PIVGRGH
+124 PIVGEGY

-140 NNEYPKRMGITRAHL
+140 KNEYPKRMGITRAHL

-185 VSEPDMSSA
+185 VSEPDMRSA
-194 FEALAYIKAIHQLV
+194 HEALAYIKAIHQLV
-208 TWLGISDAIMAEGSF
+208 TWLGISDAVMAEGSF

-233 PGAALGTRTE
+233 PGADLGTRTE
-243 LKNLNSFRS
+243 LKNLNSFRF

-262 RQIDIVEEG
+262 RQIDIIEDG
-271 GQVVQATMLYDPDKD
+271 GKVVQATMLYDPDRD
-286 ETRVMRTKEDANDYR
+286 ETRTMRTKEDANDYR

-311 RIEQHTVDTIRAAM
+311 RIEQHTVDAIKAAM

-334 RLENELELSEYDA
+334 RFEEVLELSEYDA
-347 RILTDSRQL
+347 RILTGSRQL
-356 ADYFEAVVNEVG
+356 ADYFEAVVAEIG
-368 QKHAK
+368 QSDAK
-373 IAANWVMGELLGAL
+373 MAGNWVMGDLLGAL
-387 NKDDKDITTTPIS
+387 NKDDKDIIDSPIS
-400 AIQLAGMLKRLFD
+400 AKQLAGLLKRIKD
-413 DTLSGKLAK
+413 DTLSGKMAK
-422 KAFSALYER
+422 KVFSALYER
-431 EFGDADDAADQI
+431 EGGDGDDAADKI
-443 IEAKGL
+443 IKDKGL
-449 KQETDTGAIKAIVEG
+449 KQETDTGAIKAMVEE
-464 VIANNEAMVEEYRGG
+464 VIAKNEAMVEEYRGG

-505 QVLKELLS
+505 QILKELLG

>member
-1 MNSTTDNSTVHHDTV
+1 MSTATTDNNAVREHAV
-16 RKEALRSELLVDG
+16 RKELFVDG

-35 IEIHCQLNTDSK
+35 IEIHCQLNTESK

-57 HEPNTQASIVDLG
+57 HEPNSQASIVDLG
-70 LPGVLPVLNSGVVE
+70 LPGVLPVLNAGVVD

-93 DAELGL
+93 NAELGL

-124 PIVGRGH
+124 PIVGEGY
-131 IDVVVNEGE
+131 IDVVVNEGDK
-140 NNEYPKRMGITRAHL
+140 NEYPKRMGITRAHL

-185 VSEPDMSSA
+185 VSEPDMRSA
-194 FEALAYIKAIHQLV
+194 HEALAYIKAIHQLV
-208 TWLGISDAIMAEGSF
+208 TWLGISDAVMAEGSF
-223 RCDCNVSVRK
+223 RCDCNVSIRK
-233 PGAALGTRTE
+233 PGAELGTRTE
-243 LKNLNSFRS
+243 LKNLNSFRF

-262 RQIDIVEEG
+262 RQIDILEDG
-271 GQVVQATMLYDPDKD
+271 GKVLQATMLYDPERD

-311 RIEQHTVDTIRAAM
+311 RIEQHTVDSIRAAM

-334 RLENELELSEYDA
+334 RFEKALGLSEYDA
-347 RILTDSRQL
+347 RILTGSRQI
-356 ADYFEAVVNEVG
+356 ADYFEAVVAEVG
-368 QKHAK
+368 QADAK
-373 IAANWVMGELLGAL
+373 MAGNWVMGDLLGAI
-387 NKDDKDITTTPIS
+387 NKDDKEITDSPIS
-400 AIQLAGMLKRLFD
+400 AKQLAGMLARIKD

-422 KAFSALYER
+422 KVFSALYER
-431 EFGDADDAADQI
+431 EGGDADDAADKI
-443 IEAKGL
+443 IEEKGL
-449 KQETDTGAIKAIVEG
+449 KQETDTGAIKAIVED
-464 VIANNEAMVEEYRGG
+464 VIAKNQAMVEEYRGG

-505 QVLKELLS
+505 QILKELLG

>member
-1 MNSTTDNSTVHHDTV
+1 MSTATTDNNAVREHAV
-16 RKEALRSELLVDG
+16 RKELFVDG

-35 IEIHCQLNTDSK
+35 IEIHCQLNTESK

-57 HEPNTQASIVDLG
+57 HEPNSQASIVDLG
-70 LPGVLPVLNSGVVE
+70 LPGVLPVLNAGVVD

-93 DAELGL
+93 NAELGL

-124 PIVGRGH
+124 PIVGEGY

-140 NNEYPKRMGITRAHL
+140 KNEYPKRMGITRAHL

-185 VSEPDMSSA
+185 VSEPDMRSA
-194 FEALAYIKAIHQLV
+194 HEALAYIKAIHQLV
-208 TWLGISDAIMAEGSF
+208 TWLGISDAVMAEGSF

-233 PGAALGTRTE
+233 PGADLGTRTE
-243 LKNLNSFRS
+243 LKNLNSFRF

-262 RQIDIVEEG
+262 RQIDILEDG
-271 GQVVQATMLYDPDKD
+271 GKVVQATMLYDPERD
-286 ETRVMRTKEDANDYR
+286 ETRTMRTKEDANDYR

-311 RIEQHTVDTIRAAM
+311 RIEQHTVDAIKAAM

-334 RLENELELSEYDA
+334 RFEEALGLSEYDA
-347 RILTDSRQL
+347 RILTGSRQI
-356 ADYFEAVVNEVG
+356 ADYFEDVVAEIG
-368 QKHAK
+368 QQDAK
-373 IAANWVMGELLGAL
+373 MAGNWVMGDLLGAL
-387 NKDDKDITTTPIS
+387 NKDDTDIIDSPIS
-400 AIQLAGMLKRLFD
+400 AKQLAGMLKRIKD

-422 KAFSALYER
+422 KVFSALYER
-431 EFGDADDAADQI
+431 EGGDGDDAADKI
-443 IEAKGL
+443 IKNKGL
-449 KQETDTGAIKAIVEG
+449 KQETDTGAIKAMVEE
-464 VIANNEAMVEEYRGG
+464 VIAKNEAMVEEYRGG

-505 QVLKELLS
+505 QILKELLG

>member
-1 MNSTTDNSTVHHDTV
+1 MSTATTDNNTV
-16 RKEALRSELLVDG
+16 RKELFVDG

-35 IEIHCQLNTDSK
+35 IEIHCQLNTESK
-47 IFSSAPTDFG
+47 IFSTSPTDFG
-57 HEPNTQASIVDLG
+57 HEPNSQASLVDLG
-70 LPGVLPVLNSGVVE
+70 LPGVLPVLNAGVVD

-93 DAELGL
+93 NAELGL
-99 FNTFDRKNYFYPD
+99 YNTFDRKNYFYPD

-124 PIVGRGH
+124 PIVGRGY

-140 NNEYPKRMGITRAHL
+140 KNEYPKRMGITRAHL

-166 VDGMTG
+166 IDGMTG

-185 VSEPDMSSA
+185 VSEPDMRSA
-194 FEALAYIKAIHQLV
+194 NEALAYIKAIHQLV

-233 PGAALGTRTE
+233 PGDELGTRTE
-243 LKNLNSFRS
+243 LKNLNSFRF

-262 RQIDIVEEG
+262 RQIDIIEDG
-271 GQVVQATMLYDPDKD
+271 GQVIQATMLYDPDRD
-286 ETRVMRTKEDANDYR
+286 ETRTMRTKEDANDYR

-311 RIEQHTVDTIRAAM
+311 RIEQHTVDEIKAAM

-334 RLENELELSEYDA
+334 RFEEVLGLSEYDA
-347 RILTDSRQL
+347 RILTGSRQL
-356 ADYFEAVVNEVG
+356 ADYFEAVVAEVG
-368 QKHAK
+368 QSDAK
-373 IAANWVMGELLGAL
+373 MAGNWVMGDLLGAL
-387 NKDDKDITTTPIS
+387 NKDDTDIIDSPIS
-400 AIQLAGMLKRLFD
+400 AKQLAGMLARIKD

-422 KAFSALYER
+422 KVFSALYER
-431 EFGDADDAADQI
+431 EGGDADDAADKI
-443 IEAKGL
+443 IKEKGL
-449 KQETDTGAIKAIVEG
+449 KQETDTGAIKAIVED
-464 VIANNEAMVEEYRGG
+464 VIAKNAAMVEEYRGG

-505 QVLKELLS
+505 QILKELLG

>member
-1 MNSTTDNSTVHHDTV
+1 MNTATTTDNAAQQEIV
-16 RKEALRSELLVDG
+16 RKELFVDG

-35 IEIHCQLNTDSK
+35 IEIHCQLNTESK

-70 LPGVLPVLNSGVVE
+70 LPGVLPVLNTGVVD

-93 DAELGL
+93 NAELGL

-124 PIVGRGH
+124 PIVGKGY

-140 NNEYPKRMGITRAHL
+140 KNEYPKRMGITRAHL

-185 VSEPDMSSA
+185 VSEPDMRSA
-194 FEALAYIKAIHQLV
+194 AEAIAYIKAIHQLV

-233 PGAALGTRTE
+233 PGADLGTRTE
-243 LKNLNSFRS
+243 LKNLNSFRF

-262 RQIDIVEEG
+262 RQIDIIEDG
-271 GQVVQATMLYDPDKD
+271 GKVIQATMLYDPERD
-286 ETRVMRTKEDANDYR
+286 ETRTMRTKEDANDYR

-311 RIEQHTVDTIRAAM
+311 RIEQHTVDAIKAAM

-334 RLENELELSEYDA
+334 RFEEALGLSEYDA
-347 RILTDSRQL
+347 RILTGSRTL
-356 ADYFEAVVNEVG
+356 ADYFENVVAEVG
-368 QKHAK
+368 QQDAK
-373 IAANWVMGELLGAL
+373 MAANWVMGDLLGAL
-387 NKDDKDITTTPIS
+387 NKDDTDIADSPIS
-400 AIQLAGMLKRLFD
+400 AKQLAGMLARIKD
-413 DTLSGKLAK
+413 DTLSGRLAK
-422 KAFSALYER
+422 KVFSALYER
-431 EFGDADDAADQI
+431 EGGDADDAADKI
-443 IEAKGL
+443 IEEKGL
-449 KQETDTGAIKAIVEG
+449 KQETDTGAIKAIVEE
-464 VIANNEAMVEEYRGG
+464 VIAKNQAMVDEYRGG

-505 QVLKELLS
+505 QILKELLG

>member
-1 MNSTTDNSTVHHDTV
+1 MMSTVTTDNNAVREHAV
-16 RKEALRSELLVDG
+16 RKELFVDG

-35 IEIHCQLNTDSK
+35 IEIHCQLNTESK

-57 HEPNTQASIVDLG
+57 HEPNSQASIVDLG
-70 LPGVLPVLNSGVVE
+70 LPGVLPVLNAGVVD

-93 DAELGL
+93 NAELGL

-124 PIVGRGH
+124 PIVGEGY

-140 NNEYPKRMGITRAHL
+140 KNEYPKRMGITRAHL

-185 VSEPDMSSA
+185 VSEPDMRSA
-194 FEALAYIKAIHQLV
+194 HEALAYIKAIHQLV
-208 TWLGISDAIMAEGSF
+208 TWLGISDAVMAEGSF

-233 PGAALGTRTE
+233 PGADLGTRTE
-243 LKNLNSFRS
+243 LKNLNSFRF

-262 RQIDIVEEG
+262 RQIDILENG
-271 GQVVQATMLYDPDKD
+271 GKVVQATMLYDPERD
-286 ETRVMRTKEDANDYR
+286 ETRTMRTKEDANDYR

-311 RIEQHTVDTIRAAM
+311 LIEQHTVDAIKAAM

-334 RLENELELSEYDA
+334 RFEEALGLSEYDA
-347 RILTDSRQL
+347 RILTGSRQI
-356 ADYFEAVVNEVG
+356 ADYFEDVVAEIG
-368 QKHAK
+368 QQDAK
-373 IAANWVMGELLGAL
+373 MAGNWVMGDLLGAL
-387 NKDDKDITTTPIS
+387 NKDDTDIIDSPIS
-400 AIQLAGMLKRLFD
+400 AKQLAGMLKRIKD

-422 KAFSALYER
+422 KVFSALYEC
-431 EFGDADDAADQI
+431 EGGDGDDAADKI
-443 IEAKGL
+443 IKDKGL
-449 KQETDTGAIKAIVEG
+449 KQETDTGAIKAMVEE
-464 VIANNEAMVEEYRGG
+464 VIAKNEAMVEEYRGG

-505 QVLKELLS
+505 QILKELLG

>member
-1 MNSTTDNSTVHHDTV
+1 MSTATTDKNTV
-16 RKEALRSELLVDG
+16 RKELFVDG

-35 IEIHCQLNTDSK
+35 IEIHCQLNTESK
-47 IFSSAPTDFG
+47 IFSSSPTDFG
-57 HEPNTQASIVDLG
+57 HEPNSQASLVDLG
-70 LPGVLPVLNSGVVE
+70 LPGVLPVLNAGVVD

-93 DAELGL
+93 NAELGL
-99 FNTFDRKNYFYPD
+99 YNTFDRKNYFYPD

-124 PIVGRGH
+124 PIVGKGY

-140 NNEYPKRMGITRAHL
+140 KNEYPKRMGITRAHL

-166 VDGMTG
+166 IDGMTG

-185 VSEPDMSSA
+185 VSEPDMRSA
-194 FEALAYIKAIHQLV
+194 NEALAYIKAIHQLV

-233 PGAALGTRTE
+233 PGDELGTRTE
-243 LKNLNSFRS
+243 LKNLNSFRF

-262 RQIDIVEEG
+262 RQIDIIEDG
-271 GQVVQATMLYDPDKD
+271 GQVIQATMLYDPDRD
-286 ETRVMRTKEDANDYR
+286 ETRTMRTKEDANDYR

-311 RIEQHTVDTIRAAM
+311 RIEQHTVDEIKAAM

-334 RLENELELSEYDA
+334 RFEEALGLSEYDA
-347 RILTDSRQL
+347 RILTGSRQL
-356 ADYFEAVVNEVG
+356 ADYFEDVVAEVG
-368 QKHAK
+368 QSDAK
-373 IAANWVMGELLGAL
+373 MAANWVMGDLLGAL
-387 NKDDKDITTTPIS
+387 NKDDTDIINSPIS
-400 AIQLAGMLKRLFD
+400 AKQLAGMLARIKD

-422 KAFSALYER
+422 KVFSALYER
-431 EFGDADDAADQI
+431 EGGDADDAADKI
-443 IEAKGL
+443 IKDKGL
-449 KQETDTGAIKAIVEG
+449 KQETDTGAIKAIVED
-464 VIANNEAMVEEYRGG
+464 VIAKNEAMVEEYRGG

-505 QVLKELLS
+505 QILKELLG

>member
-1 MNSTTDNSTVHHDTV
+1 MSTATTDNNAVREHAV
-16 RKEALRSELLVDG
+16 RKELFVDG

-35 IEIHCQLNTDSK
+35 IEIHCQLNTESK

-57 HEPNTQASIVDLG
+57 HEPNSQASIVDLG
-70 LPGVLPVLNSGVVE
+70 LPGVLPVLNAGVVD

-93 DAELGL
+93 NAELGL

-124 PIVGRGH
+124 PIVGEGY
-131 IDVVVNEGE
+131 IDVVVNEGDK
-140 NNEYPKRMGITRAHL
+140 NEYPKRMGITRAHL

-185 VSEPDMSSA
+185 VSEPDMRSA
-194 FEALAYIKAIHQLV
+194 HEALAYIKAIHQLV
-208 TWLGISDAIMAEGSF
+208 TWLGISDAVMAEGSF
-223 RCDCNVSVRK
+223 RCDCNVSVRE
-233 PGAALGTRTE
+233 PGAELGTRTE
-243 LKNLNSFRS
+243 LKNLNSFRF

-262 RQIDIVEEG
+262 RQIDILEDG
-271 GQVVQATMLYDPDKD
+271 GQVLQATMLYDPERD

-311 RIEQHTVDTIRAAM
+311 RIEQHTVDSIRAAM

-334 RLENELELSEYDA
+334 RFEEALGLSEYDA
-347 RILTDSRQL
+347 RILTGSRQI
-356 ADYFEAVVNEVG
+356 ADYFEAVVAEVG
-368 QKHAK
+368 QADAK
-373 IAANWVMGELLGAL
+373 MAGNWVMGDLLGAL
-387 NKDDKDITTTPIS
+387 NKDDKEITDSPIS
-400 AIQLAGMLKRLFD
+400 AKQLAGMLARIKD

-422 KAFSALYER
+422 KVFSALYER
-431 EFGDADDAADQI
+431 EGGDADDAADKI
-443 IEAKGL
+443 IEEKGL
-449 KQETDTGAIKAIVEG
+449 KQETDTGAIKAIVEE
-464 VIANNEAMVEEYRGG
+464 VIAKNQAMVEEYRGG

-505 QVLKELLS
+505 QILKELLG